1 MEDIYFAEVALLS
14 GHKFLALSGFSLIA
28 AAYGLARFSWGLQL
42 PDVIRDI
49 PMSPTRVGALS
60 AASFAA
66 YGVASVASSFCTAR
80 TGPRLPALLAGLFAI
95 LGLVVLS
102 QASGPLWLAV
112 GVVFAGMSS
121 GLVSP
126 PMAEAV
132 NRDVT
137 PAQRPGVNTVINAGT
152 GGGIILSAL
161 AVLLMP
167 GHWREIWLL
176 FAAIAVIPTLMTW
189 RAMPAGA
196 AGERASL
203 KSQLATLRRPALRPP
218 LIIALLSGVVSAAYW
233 SFGPLMFQSQAG
245 MEGRDVT
252 LLWLVTGVA
261 GCFGV
266 LTGVLIGRVGINNA
280 HRLMQ
285 LLTVAAFGLLAL
297 SASCPWLCWGVAA
310 LYGFA
315 YITLSGVLLV
325 SGVAAAGEFPAVGL
339 GAVFLLLAIGQ
350 MAGSALFGV
359 LLDTLSAVPALGIFG
374 ALAILA
380 LCLPAEH
387 TPARH
392 PDICSRKQAAR
403 R

>member
-1 MEDIYFAEVALLS
+1 MLS

-42 PDVIRDI
+42 PAVIRDI
-49 PMSPTRVGALS
+49 PMSSTLVGALS

-66 YGVASVASSFCTAR
+66 YGVASVIASLCTAR
-80 TGPRLPALLAGLFAI
+80 TGPRLPSLLAGVFAI
-95 LGLVVLS
+95 IGLAILAK
-102 QASGPLWLAV
+102 ASGPLWLLA
-112 GVVFAGMSS
+112 GVICGGVSS

-132 NRDVT
+132 KRDVA

-152 GGGIILSAL
+152 GGGIIVSAL

-167 GHWREIWLL
+167 GQWREIWLL
-176 FAAIAVIPTLMTW
+176 FAAIAVIPTLMAM

-196 AGERASL
+196 SGERVSL
-203 KSQLATLRRPALRPP
+203 RHPVAAVRQPALRPP
-218 LIIALLSGVVSAAYW
+218 LVVALLSGVVSAAYW
-233 SFGPLMFQSQAG
+233 SFGPLMFASLADKPA
-245 MEGRDVT
+245 RDIT
-252 LLWLVTGVA
+252 LLWLVTGAA

-266 LTGVLIGRVGINNA
+266 LTGAIIGRVGVNSA

-285 LLTVAAFGLLAL
+285 ILTLLAFGLLAFSDVL
-297 SASCPWLCWGVAA
+297 PWLSWGVAA

-325 SGVAAAGEFPAVGL
+325 SGVEAAGQFPAAGL

-350 MAGSALFGV
+350 MAGSALFGA
-359 LLDTLSAVPALGIFG
+359 LLDGVGPKMALGIFG
-374 ALAILA
+374 ALAVVA
-380 LCLPAEH
+380 LVLPA
-387 TPARH
+387 TRA
-392 PDICSRKQAAR
+392 K
-403 R
+403 

>member
-1 MEDIYFAEVALLS
+1 MEVIYFAEVALLS
-14 GHKFLALSGFSLIA
+14 GHQFLALSGFSLIA

-42 PDVIRDI
+42 PEVIRDI
-49 PMSPTRVGALS
+49 PMSSTLVGALS
-60 AASFAA
+60 ALSFAA
-66 YGVASVASSFCTAR
+66 YGLASVASSLCTAR

-112 GVVFAGMSS
+112 GVIFAGISS

-137 PAQRPGVNTVINAGT
+137 PPKRPGVNTVINAGT

-176 FAAIAVIPTLMTW
+176 FAALALVPTFMAW
-189 RAMPAGA
+189 RAMPSGA
-196 AGERASL
+196 AGDRASL
-203 KSQLATLRRPALRPP
+203 KTQLAALRRPALRPP

-245 MEGRDVT
+245 MEGSDVT
-252 LLWLVTGVA
+252 LLWLVTGIS

-266 LTGVLIGRVGINNA
+266 LTGVLIGRVGINSA

-297 SASCPWLCWGVAA
+297 SSAYPWLCWGVAA

-325 SGVAAAGEFPAVGL
+325 SGVAAAGAFPAAGL

-350 MAGSALFGV
+350 MAGSALFGW

-374 ALAILA
+374 LLTLLA
-380 LCLPAEH
+380 LSLPAER
-387 TPARH
+387 TENAP
-392 PDICSRKQAAR
+392 PDICSRKPAAR

>member
-1 MEDIYFAEVALLS
+1 M
-14 GHKFLALSGFSLIA
+14 
-28 AAYGLARFSWGLQL
+28 
-42 PDVIRDI
+42 
-49 PMSPTRVGALS
+49 
-60 AASFAA
+60 
-66 YGVASVASSFCTAR
+66 
-80 TGPRLPALLAGLFAI
+80 
-95 LGLVVLS
+95 
-102 QASGPLWLAV
+102 
-112 GVVFAGMSS
+112 
-121 GLVSP
+121 
-126 PMAEAV
+126 
-132 NRDVT
+132 
-137 PAQRPGVNTVINAGT
+137 
-152 GGGIILSAL
+152 
-161 AVLLMP
+161 
-167 GHWREIWLL
+167 
-176 FAAIAVIPTLMTW
+176 
-189 RAMPAGA
+189 
-196 AGERASL
+196 
-203 KSQLATLRRPALRPP
+203 
-218 LIIALLSGVVSAAYW
+218 SAAYW

-285 LLTVAAFGLLAL
+285 LLTLAAFGLLAL

-325 SGVAAAGEFPAVGL
+325 SGVAATGEFPAAGL

-380 LCLPAEH
+380 LCLPAEQ